1 VDERQRLNRLRTYI
15 LVLTICI
22 VFGAIAG
29 PILVVTYV
37 SSVANQ
43 NQLNVTC
50 QILEAE
56 VDQLTAI
63 RRNGILLEEIAHKL
77 GLPIVP
83 PPEIVIPEVPPECDG
98 S

>member
-15 LVLTICI
+15 LILTVFI

-37 SSVANQ
+37 TQVSNE
-43 NQLNVTC
+43 NQLSVTC
-50 QILEAE
+50 QILKAEA
-56 VDQLTAI
+56 DQLNAI
-63 RRNGILLEEIAHKL
+63 RRNGVLLEEVAHKL

-83 PPEIVIPEVPPECDG
+83 PPEIVVPEVPPECVG